1 MKKLELERT
10 KAIIEAILFGAGRK
24 VEVKEIE
31 SVLEIDE
38 KDIISIIEQMKADYE
53 REERG
58 IQLIKIDTAYQLCSN
73 KDYYE
78 YIYPIIDKRV
88 KPNLSRSSTRNFSN
102 YSI

>member
-1 MKKLELERT
+1 MELEKT
-10 KAIIEAILFGAGRK
+10 KAIIEAILFAAGRK
-24 VEVKEIE
+24 VEVKEMV

-38 KDIISIIEQMKADYE
+38 KDVISIIEQMKSE
-53 REERG
+53 FSGENRG
-58 IQLIKIDTAYQLCSN
+58 IQIVKVDTAYQLCSN

-88 KPNLSRSSTRNFSN
+88 KPNLSRSCFRDVSY